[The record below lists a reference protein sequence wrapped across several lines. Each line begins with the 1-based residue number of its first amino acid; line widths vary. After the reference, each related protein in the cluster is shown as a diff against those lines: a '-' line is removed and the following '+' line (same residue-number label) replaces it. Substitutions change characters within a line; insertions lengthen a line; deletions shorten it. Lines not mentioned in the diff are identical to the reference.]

1 MNGTQAD
8 ITESFHFL
16 STSEA
21 AISPSPRYSYKHEV
35 MEYLKQLGG
44 FDTGFNI
51 TALLNNP
58 VFLKRNSTNKW
69 KPLMESES

>member
-21 AISPSPRYSYKHEV
+21 AISPSLMYSYKNEV

-58 VFLKRNSTNKW
+58 VFLKRNQPAN
-69 KPLMESES
+69 ESP